1 MCSRRKPVAAVVE
14 RKNVN
19 FGVGGGED
27 GTRYLSSCMVMLCS
41 HLICVWQLLPASDQ
55 GPPLQQLH

>member
-1 MCSRRKPVAAVVE
+1 MALVE

-27 GTRYLSSCMVMLCS
+27 GSCFLPQIRALLSSS
-41 HLICVWQLLPASDQ
+41 YSQLYATTEVDLTQ
-55 GPPLQQLH
+55 